1 MANTEST
8 MVPLGTPAPDFSLP
22 GTDGKTYSLMNF
34 GDKRILV
41 IIFMCN
47 HCPYVK
53 AALRRLINLQN
64 EYEEKGVRLVGINV
78 NDAKKYPED
87 SLEKMKELAE
97 RKQLPFPYLFDES
110 QESAKAYDAACT
122 PDIFVYG
129 IERTLKYRGRVD
141 DNWQHPDEITRHD
154 LKDAIEALLTDQPVN
169 DDQVSSMGCSIKWK
183 E

>member
-1 MANTEST
+1 MANTHST

-22 GTDGKTYSLMNF
+22 GTDGKTYSPSNF
-34 GDKRILV
+34 GNKNVLV
-41 IIFMCN
+41 VIFMCN

-53 AALRRLINLQN
+53 AVLRRLINLQN
-64 EYEEKGVRLVGINV
+64 EYAEKSVQLVGINV

-97 RKQLPFPYLFDES
+97 KKELPFPYLYDES
-110 QESAKAYDAACT
+110 QESAKAYDAVCT

-154 LKDAIEALLTDQPVN
+154 LKDAIEAILADESVN
-169 DDQVSSMGCSIKWK
+169 DDQISSMGCSIKWK

>member
-1 MANTEST
+1 

-34 GDKRILV
+34 GDKKVLV

-53 AALRRLINLQN
+53 AVLRRLITLQN
-64 EYEEKGVRLVGINV
+64 DFADRGVQLVGINV
-78 NDAKKYPED
+78 NDVAKQPDDSPEN
-87 SLEKMKELAE
+87 MKALAE
-97 RKQLPFPYLFDES
+97 KKKFPFPYLYDAS
-110 QESAKAYDAACT
+110 QESAKAYDAVCT

-141 DNWQHPDEITRHD
+141 DSWQHPDQITRHD
-154 LKDAIEALLTDQPVN
+154 LRDSLEAILTDQDVN

>member
-1 MANTEST
+1 MATEHST
-8 MVPLGTPAPDFSLP
+8 MVPLGTPAPDFNLP

-53 AALRRLINLQN
+53 AVLRRLINLQN
-64 EYEEKGVRLVGINV
+64 EYAEQSVQLVGINV
-78 NDAKKYPED
+78 NDVEKYPDD
-87 SLEKMKELAE
+87 SPENMKALVEK
-97 RKQLPFPYLFDES
+97 KQLPFPYLFDAS
-110 QESAKAYDAACT
+110 QESAKAYDAVCT
-122 PDIFVYG
+122 PDIYVYG

-154 LKDAIEALLTDQPVN
+154 LKDAIEALLTDQEVS
-169 DDQVSSMGCSIKWK
+169 DDQVSSIGCAIKWK

>member
-1 MANTEST
+1 
-8 MVPLGTPAPDFSLP
+8 MVPLGTPASDFSLP
-22 GTDGKTYSLMNF
+22 GTDGKTHSLMSF

-53 AALRRLINLQN
+53 AVLRRLINLQS
-64 EYEEKGVRLVGINV
+64 EYAERSVQLVGISV
-78 NDAKKYPED
+78 NDVTKHPED

-97 RKQLPFPYLFDES
+97 KKKLPFPYLYDES
-110 QESAKAYDAACT
+110 QASAKAYDAVCT

-129 IERTLKYRGRVD
+129 VERTLKYRGRVD

-154 LKDAIEALLTDQPVN
+154 LKDALEALLTDQDVN

>member
-1 MANTEST
+1 

-22 GTDGKTYSLMNF
+22 GTNNKVYSLMNF
-34 GDKRILV
+34 GDKKILV

-53 AALRRLINLQN
+53 AVLRRLINLQN
-64 EYEEKGVRLVGINV
+64 EYAERSVQLVGINV
-78 NDAKKYPED
+78 NDVKKQPDDSPEN
-87 SLEKMKELAE
+87 MKALAE
-97 RKQLPFPYLFDES
+97 KKQLPFPYLFDAS

-122 PDIFVYG
+122 PDIYVYG
-129 IERTLKYRGRVD
+129 EERKLLYRGRVD

-154 LKDAIEALLTDQPVN
+154 LKDAIEAILAGQPVN
-169 DDQVSSMGCSIKWK
+169 DDQVSSIGCSIKWK

>member
-1 MANTEST
+1 MANEAKL
-8 MVPLGTPAPDFSLP
+8 VFGDRAPDFSLP
-22 GTDGKTYSLMNF
+22 GTDGKTYSPSNF
-34 GDKRILV
+34 GNKNVLV

-53 AALRRLINLQN
+53 AVLRRLINLQN
-64 EYEEKGVRLVGINV
+64 EYAERSVQLVGINV
-78 NDAKKYPED
+78 NDTKKYPED
-87 SLEKMKELAE
+87 SMEKMKELAE
-97 RKQLPFPYLFDES
+97 KKQLPFPYLLDES
-110 QESAKAYDAACT
+110 QESAKAYDAVCT

-129 IERTLKYRGRVD
+129 IERSLKYRGRVD

-154 LKDAIEALLTDQPVN
+154 LKDAIEAILTDQPVN

>member
-22 GTDGKTYSLMNF
+22 GTNGKTYSLMNF

-64 EYEEKGVRLVGINV
+64 EYAEKGVRLVGINV

-97 RKQLPFPYLFDES
+97 RKQLPFPYLYDES
-110 QESAKAYDAACT
+110 QESAKAYDAVCT

-154 LKDAIEALLTDQPVN
+154 LKDAIEALLTDQSVN

>member
-1 MANTEST
+1 
-8 MVPLGTPAPDFSLP
+8 PAPDFSLP
-22 GTDGKTYSLMNF
+22 GTDGKTYSPSNF
-34 GDKRILV
+34 GNKNVLV

-53 AALRRLINLQN
+53 AVLRRLINLQN
-64 EYEEKGVRLVGINV
+64 EYAEKSVQLVGINV
-78 NDAKKYPED
+78 NDTKKYPED
-87 SLEKMKELAE
+87 SMEKMKELAE
-97 RKQLPFPYLFDES
+97 KKQLPFPYLFDES
-110 QESAKAYDAACT
+110 QESAKAYDAVCT

-129 IERTLKYRGRVD
+129 IERSLKYRGRVD

-154 LKDAIEALLTDQPVN
+154 LKDAIEAILTDQPVN

>member
-1 MANTEST
+1 

-22 GTDGKTYSLMNF
+22 GTDGKTYSPSNF
-34 GDKRILV
+34 GNNNVLV

-53 AALRRLINLQN
+53 AVLRRLINLQN
-64 EYEEKGVRLVGINV
+64 EYAERSVQLVGINV
-78 NDAKKYPED
+78 NDTKKYPED

-97 RKQLPFPYLFDES
+97 KKQLPFPYLFDES
-110 QESAKAYDAACT
+110 QESAKAYDAVCT

-129 IERTLKYRGRVD
+129 IERSLKYRGRVD

-154 LKDAIEALLTDQPVN
+154 LKDAIEAILADQPVN

>member
-1 MANTEST
+1 MANTHST

-22 GTDGKTYSLMNF
+22 GTDGKTYSPSNF
-34 GDKRILV
+34 GNKNVLV
-41 IIFMCN
+41 VIFMCN

-53 AALRRLINLQN
+53 AVLRRLINLQN
-64 EYEEKGVRLVGINV
+64 EYAEKSVQLVGINV

-97 RKQLPFPYLFDES
+97 KKELPFPYLYDES
-110 QESAKAYDAACT
+110 QESAKAYDAVCT

-154 LKDAIEALLTDQPVN
+154 LKDAIEAILADESVN

>member
-22 GTDGKTYSLMNF
+22 GTNGKTYSLMNF

-97 RKQLPFPYLFDES
+97 RKQLPFPYLYDES
-110 QESAKAYDAACT
+110 QESAKAYDAVCT

-154 LKDAIEALLTDQPVN
+154 LKDAIEAILTDQSVN
-169 DDQVSSMGCSIKWK
+169 DDQISSMGCSIKWK